1 MDGPGE
7 KPKAEAAAAPQ
18 VARVEV
24 VHTGVPGAATPTV
37 AAPGVP
43 SRGGEAVASNLA
55 TTAPAATLSG
65 GAPEAST
72 PRPAPA
78 PALPES
84 RKYNLSRPSLPAS
97 PRVEYVDAEAR
108 GIGSTREDAIRRAL
122 REAASKGLG
131 GSFAAE
137 IGLQINSETRSIN
150 GDSSE
155 GRTVQMQEMLRLR
168 TGGLL
173 AWWGIS
179 EEISRTGSWEVS
191 ISAVFAKI
199 KPKSADPDAKWVVHV
214 TPFRVASG
222 FKVLADQMSPE
233 DSRLL
238 STGAVNRQIVQS
250 RKFGVV
256 DREFEKEIE
265 KLDLASAQGTLES
278 AIRIAERTSTDFLIS
293 GEVTDLEITSFKR
306 GVGRLPKPVA
316 QGRLVY
322 SVTDV
327 ASART
332 VFSRSVDLGEYS
344 SLNLSGPRS
353 AELLVEE
360 IARQAAGDILEAIY
374 PLRIAGVVDE
384 NEIALNRGGESIKP
398 GLRLE
403 VFATGKKIVDP
414 STNEVLG
421 DAERRIGLVEITRVT
436 PKMAF
441 AKAVEK
447 SEKFVEGYI
456 CRKETSK

>member
-1 MDGPGE
+1 LKFWLSFAGAGAALAVSVFTLKEKMDGPGE
-7 KPKAEAAAAPQ
+7 NPKTESAPPSQ
-18 VARVEV
+18 MARVEV
-24 VHTGVPGAATPTV
+24 VHTGGPSTASPAVP
-37 AAPGVP
+37 APSVS
-43 SRGGEAVASNLA
+43 SRGGEAA
-55 TTAPAATLSG
+55 APLPTS
-65 GAPEAST
+65 PEI
-72 PRPAPA
+72 
-78 PALPES
+78 
-84 RKYNLSRPSLPAS
+84 RKYNLSRPELPAS
-97 PRVEYVDAEAR
+97 PRVEYVSTEAT

-131 GSFAAE
+131 GSFTAE
-137 IGLQINSETRSIN
+137 VGLQINAETRSTN
-150 GDSSE
+150 GDSFE
-155 GRTVQMQEMLRLR
+155 GRTVRMQEMLRLR

-179 EEISRTGSWEVS
+179 EEVSRPGSWEVS

-214 TPFRVASG
+214 TPFKVASG
-222 FKVLADQMSPE
+222 FKVLANQMSPE
-233 DSRLL
+233 NSRLL
-238 STGAVNRQIVQS
+238 LTGAVNRQIVQS
-250 RKFGVV
+250 RKFSVV

-265 KLDLASAQGTLES
+265 QVDLASAQGTLES
-278 AIRIAERTSTDFLIS
+278 AIRIAERTTTDFLIS
-293 GEVTDLEITSFKR
+293 GAVIDLEITSFKR

-316 QGRLVY
+316 QGRMIY

-332 VFSRSVDLGEYS
+332 VFSRSVDLDEYS

-360 IARQAAGDILEAIY
+360 IARRVAGDILEAIY
-374 PLRIAGVVDE
+374 PLRIVSVVGE
-384 NEIALNRGGESIKP
+384 NEIALNRGGESVKP

-403 VFATGKKIVDP
+403 VFATGKKIIDP
-414 STNEVLG
+414 STNEILG
-421 DAERRIGLVEITRVT
+421 ESERRIGLVEVTRVT

-447 SEKFVEGYI
+447 SEQFVEGYI
-456 CRKETSK
+456 CRKEISK